1 MSTLLKSSFYAFFLL
16 LLSLTHISCLSGQEA
31 QVNSNSFGFMLK
43 TLLSHT
49 VPEVDVTEAAQAP
62 SNTVFLDSRS
72 REEFEVSH
80 IRGARFVG
88 YDNFSLD
95 SVSDL
100 SKSTPLIVY
109 CSVGYRSEK
118 VAEQLITAG
127 FSDVANLYGG
137 IFEWKNTGHP
147 IVDETGATTESI
159 HAHSKSWGIWLK
171 EGNKVYK

>member
-1 MSTLLKSSFYAFFLL
+1 MSTLLKSSLYAFFCL

-49 VPEVDVTEAAQAP
+49 VPEVEVAKAVQAP
-62 SNTVFLDSRS
+62 SNTVFLDA
-72 REEFEVSH
+72 REPKEFQVSH
-80 IRGARFVG
+80 IQGARFVG
-88 YDNFSLD
+88 YDNFSLE

-100 SKSTPLIVY
+100 PKSTPLIVY

-118 VAEQLITAG
+118 VSEQLITAG

-137 IFEWKNTGHP
+137 VFEWKNTGHP
-147 IVDETGATTESI
+147 VVDTTGTPTESV
-159 HAHSKSWGIWLK
+159 HAYNHTWGVWLK